1 MPKILVAPLE
11 ALTDDKLTDSERRV
25 LLTLFSFRSKVTDT
39 VWPGVEKIGERA
51 NIKDKARIGK
61 ITTALAKKGWL
72 EKWKVGFSG
81 RNQYKLVFP
90 ERLNTLQDT
99 IGQPLEAES
108 TYKAESTSQS
118 RQNLPHHTRQNMPSA
133 DNKPVQQTIKQTS
146 KRFKKPSLDELFE
159 FKNSHQYLPDPH
171 KFLNYYEGNGWKVG
185 RSSMKCWKSTFRTWH
200 LRDLESQKAKPKSN
214 SIRGRSIED
223 ALSDRSW
230 ANG

>member
-81 RNQYKLVFP
+81 RNQGHAVP
-90 ERLNTLQDT
+90 
-99 IGQPLEAES
+99 
-108 TYKAESTSQS
+108 S
-118 RQNLPHHTRQNMPSA
+118 RQ
-133 DNKPVQQTIKQTS
+133 
-146 KRFKKPSLDELFE
+146 
-159 FKNSHQYLPDPH
+159 
-171 KFLNYYEGNGWKVG
+171 G
-185 RSSMKCWKSTFRTWH
+185 RT
-200 LRDLESQKAKPKSN
+200 E
-214 SIRGRSIED
+214 RGAVR
-223 ALSDRSW
+223 
-230 ANG
+230 